1 MRAQTIATMMFIVTL
16 SLARPTAQANSSHS
30 PTRLTVIGC
39 VKRSAPEVAGTTGT
53 TGLGSEQSGYTL
65 VNITLPADANR
76 NPTAEVVAENVTM
89 YRLDDSGNPMIAP
102 HVGEKIEVTGT
113 LVAQTK
119 GSDATVLAP
128 PAPLLKVESLRPIA
142 GGSSSCHA

>member
-1 MRAQTIATMMFIVTL
+1 
-16 SLARPTAQANSSHS
+16 
-30 PTRLTVIGC
+30 VIGC

-53 TGLGSEQSGYTL
+53 TGLGSERSGYTL

-102 HVGEKIEVTGT
+102 HVGEKVEVTGT
-113 LVAQTK
+113 LGAQTK

-142 GGSSSCHA
+142 GGSSSCRP